1 MDSSIQI
8 VKKSQVFLWEDGA
21 SSITFTAETPT
32 LLTTLGQIQ
41 IVIGTTLY
49 QLSKGNVMFLR
60 PNDAITV
67 EYNEDTAPL
76 VYQVGFEYYELV
88 EYTEENIRYGKNHD
102 HLPPSGWMTEF
113 LPYQAYVLIQKI
125 VEQYQPVQSA
135 QNSQCRFLLDEL
147 LHIVFSQK
155 RDIRKHQGI
164 PSIEKALFYIQEH
177 YHTPIT
183 RSQIA
188 QMIGFNESY
197 FSTLFRKQIGWGFS
211 EHVNRIRIDKTKEYL
226 LTTNL
231 TLHEIAGKVG
241 YTNGLYVSRKFKQMT
256 GISPDEFRKRPRPKR
271 IAAFQFVGHLLAI
284 GIIPVATDSL
294 LLEHSQLL
302 QNELDGI
309 SVVNHNQDLEQ
320 LKQLEIDV
328 IIAPSYFY
336 NIPGRIK
343 KLEKIAPVLTIEW
356 GKMSCLEETR
366 FFGKLL
372 GKEEEA
378 QRWINHYLNKVNQAK
393 RRITGYMKPG
403 ETVALY
409 EIREDGIFIW
419 DRTARGVF
427 NLYDMLGM
435 TPPVRVQQEVLNPSN
450 HLYIS
455 EASLPEYAADHMF
468 VVVCEGNSKRFLS
481 LLGIIYFWNQEKTDN
496 SREMVHFGTR

>member
-41 IVIGTTLY
+41 IVIDTTLY

-155 RDIRKHQGI
+155 RDIRKHHGI

-183 RSQIA
+183 TLNAWIQKTTSKKPNKVMSGYSLDGKVLPKA
-188 QMIGFNESY
+188 DFNSMAYTAPFAVSAMIDSKNQDWLNKLWTHMASSSTKSNEY
-197 FSTLFRKQIGWGFS
+197 FDNS
-211 EHVNRIRIDKTKEYL
+211 IRL
-226 LTTNL
+226 LT
-231 TLHEIAGKVG
+231 
-241 YTNGLYVSRKFKQMT
+241 M
-256 GISPDEFRKRPRPKR
+256 
-271 IAAFQFVGHLLAI
+271 
-284 GIIPVATDSL
+284 
-294 LLEHSQLL
+294 
-302 QNELDGI
+302 
-309 SVVNHNQDLEQ
+309 
-320 LKQLEIDV
+320 
-328 IIAPSYFY
+328 
-336 NIPGRIK
+336 
-343 KLEKIAPVLTIEW
+343 
-356 GKMSCLEETR
+356 
-366 FFGKLL
+366 
-372 GKEEEA
+372 
-378 QRWINHYLNKVNQAK
+378 
-393 RRITGYMKPG
+393 IT
-403 ETVALY
+403 
-409 EIREDGIFIW
+409 
-419 DRTARGVF
+419 
-427 NLYDMLGM
+427 
-435 TPPVRVQQEVLNPSN
+435 
-450 HLYIS
+450 
-455 EASLPEYAADHMF
+455 ASGNWWLPE
-468 VVVCEGNSKRFLS
+468 
-481 LLGIIYFWNQEKTDN
+481 
-496 SREMVHFGTR
+496 